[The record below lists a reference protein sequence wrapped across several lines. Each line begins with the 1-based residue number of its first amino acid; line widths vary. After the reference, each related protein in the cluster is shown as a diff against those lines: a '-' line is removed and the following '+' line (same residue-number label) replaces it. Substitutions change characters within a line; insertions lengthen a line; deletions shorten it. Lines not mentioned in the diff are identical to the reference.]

1 MKYEGVFGSAP
12 VQPPRKNTYMLKN
25 ACWFIQGVNSFT
37 PWFIIII
44 IILLKASTIQ
54 VNQMNF
60 FLTSRKKFIVL
71 EYSVFVLH
79 AVVLLL

>member
-1 MKYEGVFGSAP
+1 MFGSAP
-12 VQPPRKNTYMLKN
+12 VQPPKKYTYMLKN
-25 ACWFIQGVNSFT
+25 ACWFT

-44 IILLKASTIQ
+44 IILLKARTIQ